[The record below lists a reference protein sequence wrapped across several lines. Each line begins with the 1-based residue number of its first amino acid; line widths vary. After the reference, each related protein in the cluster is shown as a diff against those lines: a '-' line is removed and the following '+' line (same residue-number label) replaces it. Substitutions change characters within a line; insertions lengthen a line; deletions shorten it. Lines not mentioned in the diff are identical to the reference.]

1 MQCLSVEYKSVG
13 TLKYKEIKKINF
25 HSNLNFFEKSHI
37 TEIATCKI
45 ELLDVKK
52 MLTLAGFEPK
62 WFN

>member
-1 MQCLSVEYKSVG
+1 MRALFV
-13 TLKYKEIKKINF
+13 TLQYKEIKEIN
-25 HSNLNFFEKSHI
+25 SNLNFFEKSHI

-62 WFN
+62 TREWFN